1 MTLILYIMARKRRE
15 ISSTGIYHVMLRG
28 INKQDIFLDRND
40 FDSFLRAMRDEQND
54 CTYYAYCIL
63 HNHVH
68 LLIREGST
76 SISQIMKAIEDR
88 FVYIYNRK
96 YERVGHLFQGRF
108 LSEPVNDFQ
117 YFYTLLRYIHRNP
130 VKSGEAR
137 KPSEYPYSSWREY
150 LSVIKGTGVIKG
162 SDPLMTRRLCNV
174 NSVIRRF
181 GGEELVSW
189 VDEDVDDKCLD
200 LDLIKA
206 PLSDEKAWLILKRI
220 CCIESV
226 EKFRTLPVPQQIEL
240 LIKSINSGV
249 SIRQASR
256 FASVSY
262 KVIWRH
268 YQDATKKVHHGDR
281 QESRGLT
288 P

>member
-1 MTLILYIMARKRRE
+1 MARKRRE

-28 INKQDIFLDRND
+28 INKQDIFLDKND
-40 FDSFLRAMRDEQND
+40 FESFIRAMRDEQND

-108 LSEPVNDFQ
+108 LSEPVNDIQ
-117 YFYTLLRYIHRNP
+117 YFFTLLRYIHRNP
-130 VKSGEAR
+130 VKSGESKR
-137 KPSEYPYSSWREY
+137 PSDYPYSSWREY
-150 LSVIKGTGVIKG
+150 LCAIKG
-162 SDPLMTRRLCNV
+162 SDPLMTRKLCNV
-174 NSVIRRF
+174 NPVIRRF
-181 GGEELVSW
+181 GREELVSW

-200 LDLIKA
+200 LDVIKT
-206 PLSDEKAWLILKRI
+206 PLNDEKAWLILKRI
-220 CCIESV
+220 SCIESV
-226 EKFRTLPVPQQIEL
+226 EKFRSLPVPQQIEY
-240 LIKSINSGV
+240 LIKSINNGV

-256 FASVSY
+256 FASVTY

-268 YQDATKKVHHGDR
+268 YQSAIKRVS
-281 QESRGLT
+281 SRGLT